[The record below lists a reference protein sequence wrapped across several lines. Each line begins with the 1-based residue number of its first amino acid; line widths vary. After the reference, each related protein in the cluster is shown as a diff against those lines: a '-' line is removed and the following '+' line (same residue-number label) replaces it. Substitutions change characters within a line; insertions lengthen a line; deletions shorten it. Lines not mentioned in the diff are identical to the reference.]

1 MELYKEIL
9 TNLLTT
15 GQIQITFQGDASDI
29 SKIVEGKCYESLQQ
43 IKAIIQDDSLSD
55 KECFL
60 KIEEIICVLEDV
72 GSNGGNRHDF

>member
-9 TNLLTT
+9 AHILTT
-15 GQIQITFQGDASDI
+15 GQIQITLPYDEPDVSR
-29 SKIVEGKCYESLQQ
+29 IVEGKCYEALQK
-43 IKAIIQDDSLSD
+43 IKTIIEDDSLTD

>member
-9 TNLLTT
+9 THMLTT
-15 GQIQITFQGDASDI
+15 EQIQINFQCNAPAI
-29 SKIVEGKCYESLQQ
+29 TNIVNDKCYEALQK
-43 IKAIIQDDSLSD
+43 IKTIIKDDSLSD

-60 KIEEIICVLEDV
+60 KIEEIICVLEDL

>member
-9 TNLLTT
+9 AHILTT
-15 GQIQITFQGDASDI
+15 DQIQITLPHDI
-29 SKIVEGKCYESLQQ
+29 PDVSRIVEGKCYEALQK
-43 IKAIIQDDSLSD
+43 IKTIIEDDSLSD

-72 GSNGGNRHDF
+72 GSNGDNRHDF